1 MQDALTCGLVFMLYT
16 LFQRVSVIKPYTV
29 DFSSNRQYLVCI
41 GLKQRRPI
49 EVIRQ
54 LATLLQFLGD
64 REDLKLAKSQ
74 RLVGLLEDENNFLSQ
89 VRSNNT

>member
-1 MQDALTCGLVFMLYT
+1 MGLTAIQHNGNLVLKIHEMQDALTCGLVFMLYT

-49 EVIRQ
+49 EVIR
-54 LATLLQFLGD
+54 
-64 REDLKLAKSQ
+64 
-74 RLVGLLEDENNFLSQ
+74 
-89 VRSNNT
+89 